1 VKQEDVAA
9 LVDEIEAAW
18 NSHDMGR
25 FAACF
30 ATDADFVNVAGAW
43 WRGREE
49 IEERHAASHAER
61 FKNSTMR
68 LELAS
73 FKEVGSDIGVLH
85 VRWQLDGHGQ
95 SGPRRTTET
104 RRGIWSWTVRRRD
117 AKLEIVSAHNTD
129 VLTLSPTSAPRS
141 G

>member
-1 VKQEDVAA
+1 VNREDVAA

-30 ATDADFVNVAGAW
+30 AADADFVNVAGAW

-49 IEERHAASHAER
+49 IEERHAASHADR
-61 FKNSTMR
+61 FKDSTMS
-68 LELAS
+68 LELAA
-73 FKEVGSDIGVLH
+73 FKEIVPEIGVMH
-85 VRWQLDGHGQ
+85 VRWQLDGHGE

-104 RRGIWSWTVRRRD
+104 RRGIWSWTVRRHD
-117 AKLEIVSAHNTD
+117 GKLEIVSSHNTD
-129 VLTLSPTSAPRS
+129 VLTPSPASAPPS

>member
-1 VKQEDVAA
+1 MNQGDVTA

-18 NSHDMGR
+18 NSHDMSR

-30 ATDADFVNVAGAW
+30 TADADFINVAGAW

-49 IEERHAASHAER
+49 IEERHAARHTDM

-68 LELAS
+68 LELAA
-73 FKEVGSDIGVLH
+73 FKEVGPEIGVMH
-85 VRWQLDGHGQ
+85 VRWQLDGHGE
-95 SGPRRTTET
+95 SGPRQTTET
-104 RRGIWSWTVRRRD
+104 RHGIWSWTVRRHD
-117 AKLEIVSAHNTD
+117 GTLEIVSSHNTD
-129 VLTLSPTSAPRS
+129 VLNPSPTSAPPS